1 LYNKQH
7 VNLIPTNALGGNES
21 CDSKKSCSEI
31 QQQPVTVS
39 STSLTFVGASDVSL
53 LSPMS
58 LAYMGGFFDGEGC
71 IHLAKQTFRDPNRRA
86 TFRMRV
92 DLSQNNLEMLQA
104 FQLEVGV
111 PGNLHALKRT
121 LSQNRQC
128 YKILYDGDSA
138 FEVLRRLLPYLRR
151 KKPEAIVALEYQ
163 QSCAIHIHPGRRGID
178 PDDWALR
185 ARFYRKLRAMK

>member
-1 LYNKQH
+1 MYNKDYANMKQLDLFEDQAFDSAESKST
-7 VNLIPTNALGGNES
+7 VLQMKNTATNDAEKPAFAATENN
-21 CDSKKSCSEI
+21 
-31 QQQPVTVS
+31 PS
-39 STSLTFVGASDVSL
+39 SIA
-53 LSPMS
+53 
-58 LAYMGGFFDGEGC
+58 LAYFGGFFDGEGC

-92 DLSQNNLEMLQA
+92 DLSQNNLEILQA
-104 FQLEVGV
+104 FEREVGV
-111 PGNLHALKRT
+111 PGSLHALKRT

-151 KKPEAIVALEYQ
+151 KRPEAIVALEYQ

-178 PDDWALR
+178 PNDWALR